1 MKKFPKT
8 IVLILVGLLHLVSFS
23 ASAQTTAGVYNVT
36 VNTPGTFGQ
45 VMLQAVDNWS
55 DVVELTVNGSLNS
68 ADMAYF
74 SRMLNMTKLDVSQTD
89 VTIIS
94 GCNGL
99 TSLQTVIL
107 PESVIRIDDNAFNSC
122 TKLSSINLSNIEEI
136 GNNAF
141 YSCTGLT
148 GAISGPKVKN
158 IGDNA
163 FYCCDNIESISFP
176 VIVEIG
182 ERAFEASSPY
192 DNRSKLVSAEIS
204 TVKYLGNRAFQYC
217 SSLKSIDISNCDE
230 IGSGNHSDG
239 CFYCCRSLSTVKLS
253 DNLQIIPSGC
263 FSESGI
269 QTLTMPS
276 KLKQIDDYAF
286 RESQIYEVILPEGVE
301 TIGSNAFAYCTLT
314 SISLPSTI
322 QYISRDAFFDYSSS
336 SNLSN
341 VYCAAIAPIN
351 TSAFNNDFVKNA
363 TLHVPAFSVSAYK
376 LDDNWYKFNKI
387 EALDGDLTDVTIN
400 NNFTIID
407 YTGLADNANLTL
419 TSKTSTEDEQEY
431 SAGHL
436 SISAG
441 SPLSLD
447 NFIQYQNTTYTHDYY
462 TDANGYYI
470 EVYSYPYLTTVIP
483 DNEVR
488 ANSVT
493 TKISLPTNQWSFIS
507 MPYDVD
513 MSSIR
518 VPAGTMWVIMK
529 YNGSNRAAMSGDT
542 WENMT
547 EGQILN
553 AGEGYI
559 LHCVKE
565 NSNEWDT
572 EMVEFEFPAIN
583 NGNKNNLFAYDD
595 VVKTLDEYP
604 AEFSHNRGWN
614 LIGNPYPSFF
624 NSHYV
629 DFPAPVTVWN
639 GKGYTAYSLTDDEYL
654 FRPNESF
661 FVQCPVNTNQIKF
674 RKEGRTH
681 NYSTSSIPSSRSRAI
696 SATDRAIL
704 NFAISDENYSDRTRL
719 VINEEASSEY
729 EIEKDA
735 SKFMSSNAEVPQIY
749 ILDNGIS
756 YAIDERPLGTGE
768 YAIGVR
774 TGKDGDYKITLNAL
788 NSDYDVTLIDKE
800 TNRTV
805 DLTRGEYSFTSAAQ
819 TSTNRFSVRIAS
831 RGTESSIENIEA
843 ATPGYTINGNQLMV
857 EGNTAVSIISIDGR
871 TIYSGIVDGSVELPS
886 GIYLLSIGN
895 STHKIAIK

>member
-89 VTIIS
+89 ITVIT

-99 TSLQTVIL
+99 SALQTVIL

-122 TKLSSINLSNIEEI
+122 TKLSSINLDNIEEI
-136 GNNAF
+136 GHNAF
-141 YSCTGLT
+141 NSCTGLT
-148 GAISGPKVKN
+148 GTISGPRVKYIGNQAFYYCYN
-158 IGDNA
+158 IG
-163 FYCCDNIESISFP
+163 SISFP
-176 VIVEIG
+176 VIEEIG
-182 ERAFEASSPY
+182 ANAFKNNY
-192 DNRSKLVSAEIS
+192 NRENKLATAEIS
-204 TVKYLGNRAFQYC
+204 KVKLLGDYAFQNC
-217 SSLKSIDISNCDE
+217 KLLKAIDISNCEE
-230 IGSGNHSDG
+230 IGSY
-239 CFYCCRSLSTVKLS
+239 CFSYCRNLANISLS
-253 DNLQIIPSGC
+253 DNLKTITSNCFEYTGIKSIKLPSNLKSIDYGA
-263 FSESGI
+263 FAHATISE
-269 QTLTMPS
+269 LN
-276 KLKQIDDYAF
+276 
-286 RESQIYEVILPEGVE
+286 LPESLE
-301 TIGSNAFAYCTLT
+301 SIGSYSFEGCPLT
-314 SISLPSTI
+314 SISLPSTL
-322 QYISRDAFFDYSSS
+322 QYIDSDAFFDSYPSSTSSYS
-336 SNLSN
+336 LSD
-341 VYCAAIAPIN
+341 VYCATVTPLN

-419 TSKTSTEDEQEY
+419 TSKPSTEYEQEY

-441 SPLSLD
+441 TPLSLG
-447 NFIQYQNTTYTHDYY
+447 NFIQYQNTTYTYHYY
-462 TDANGYYI
+462 PDADGNPVR
-470 EVYSYPYLTTVIP
+470 VYDYPYLTTVIP

-493 TKISLPTNQWSFIS
+493 TKISLPTNKWSFIS
-507 MPYDVD
+507 MPYDVNV
-513 MSSIR
+513 SSIR
-518 VPAGTMWVIMK
+518 VPAGTMWVIRK
-529 YNGSNRAAMSGDT
+529 YNGSNRAAMTGDT
-542 WENMT
+542 WENVT

-565 NSNEWDT
+565 NGNEWDS

-614 LIGNPYPSFF
+614 LIGNPFPSFF
-624 NSHYV
+624 NSHYI
-629 DFPAPVTVWN
+629 DFYTPVTVWN
-639 GKGYTAYSLTDDEYL
+639 GNGYTAYSLTDDEYV

-661 FVQCPVNTNQIKF
+661 FVQCPVNTNQVTF

-681 NYSTSSIPSSRSRAI
+681 SYTTTPASSSRSRSI

-704 NFAISDENYSDRTRL
+704 NFAISDGNYSDRTRL

-768 YAIGVR
+768 YALGVR

-788 NSDYDVTLIDKE
+788 NPDYDVTLIDKE
-800 TNRTV
+800 TARTV

-871 TIYSGIVDGSVELPS
+871 TIYSGIVDGSVELHS

>member
-68 ADMAYF
+68 SDMAYF

-89 VTIIS
+89 ITVIT

-99 TSLQTVIL
+99 TALQTVNL
-107 PESVIRIDDNAFNSC
+107 PESVLRIDDNAFFNC

-148 GAISGPKVKN
+148 GAISGPKVKT
-158 IGDNA
+158 IGKCA
-163 FYCCDNIESISFP
+163 FQACDNIASISFP
-176 VIVEIG
+176 AIVEIG
-182 ERAFEASSPY
+182 ESAFEASSSY
-192 DNRSKLVSAEIS
+192 DNKSKLVSAEIS
-204 TVKYLGNRAFQYC
+204 NVKYLGGGAFQNC

-230 IGSGNHSDG
+230 IGSGDISNG
-239 CFYCCRSLSTVKLS
+239 CFYRCRSLSTVKLS
-253 DNLQIIPSGC
+253 ENLQIIPKGC
-263 FSESGI
+263 FIETSL

-276 KLKQIDDYAF
+276 NLKKIDRYAF
-286 RESQIYEVILPEGVE
+286 RESKIYEVTLPEGVE
-301 TIGSNAFAYCTLT
+301 TIEYEAFRYCPLT

-322 QYISRDAFFDYSSS
+322 QYISGDAFFSYSSN
-336 SNLSN
+336 SNLSD
-341 VYCAAIAPIN
+341 VYCAAVAPIN
-351 TSAFNNDFVKNA
+351 TTAFNNDFVKNA

-387 EALDGDLTDVTIN
+387 EALDGNLTDVTIN

-419 TSKTSTEDEQEY
+419 ISTIPDNRDDY
-431 SAGHL
+431 AVAHL
-436 SISAG
+436 NISAG
-441 SPLSLD
+441 TPLSLG
-447 NFIQYQNTTYTHDYY
+447 NFIQYQNTTYTYHYY
-462 TDANGYYI
+462 PDANGNYV
-470 EVYSYPYLTTVIP
+470 EVYGYPYLTTVIP

-493 TKISLPTNQWSFIS
+493 TKISLPTNTWSFIS
-507 MPYDVD
+507 MPYDVNV
-513 MSSIR
+513 SSIR
-518 VPAGTMWVIMK
+518 VPAGTMWVIRK
-529 YNGSNRAAMSGDT
+529 YNGSNRAAMTGDT
-542 WENMT
+542 WENVT

-639 GKGYTAYSLTDDEYL
+639 GNGYTAYSLIDDEYL

-661 FVQCPVNTNQIKF
+661 FVQCPVNTNQVKF

-681 NYSTSSIPSSRSRAI
+681 NYSTSSIPSSRSRAM

-735 SKFMSSNAEVPQIY
+735 SKFMSSNTEVPQIY

-768 YAIGVR
+768 YALGVR

-800 TNRTV
+800 TARIV

-871 TIYSGIVDGSVELPS
+871 TIYSGIVDGSVELHS